1 METRPAQSRL
11 LLRLALAINNSEIPL
26 SPSGRRGLEAPLK
39 TLRDRRWAATDEAF
53 TDEARPDVISEAGWE
68 RLESLAARFEAELAY
83 ADTFLDDD
91 PPPAKVESLLATSS
105 ELRRVAILQ
114 RFVERAYFFRLHNP
128 RQGLEISENLL
139 AWTENPTPLVAVI
152 RCRALMERGNFLRI
166 LGDREGA
173 YGALTEAA
181 QEMDAHGIS
190 DPLELS
196 RHEELLGT
204 LEANCGNLESARRL
218 LKKALYKVRRWGDNY
233 TLQRVLVSAGLVE
246 LNGADHEQAETLLE
260 EAMTTAEPDTLLLL
274 CSATNRVL
282 GYFDDDKPQLAFQAL
297 CGLRARLGESWL
309 EHLPPGVQMRHTWLE
324 GQIRSA
330 LGMDEE
336 AIGSLKRARESYI
349 RADCGYE
356 VCYTSVELALTYAK
370 QRRFAELRHE
380 LAFALP
386 FCSEEQ
392 ESDRF
397 GKEAVQLLLNTLL
410 RYSRLEV
417 ELIRA
422 VASRLDWIHRAPLRK
437 FDRSP
442 LAELR
447 T

>member
-1 METRPAQSRL
+1 METRPAQPRL
-11 LLRLALAINNSEIPL
+11 LLRLALASDNSKIPL
-26 SPSGRRGLEAPLK
+26 SPPGRRGLETPPK
-39 TLRDRRWAATDEAF
+39 TQRDSLWAVTDETF
-53 TDEARPDVISEAGWE
+53 TDETREDVIPEAGWE

-83 ADTFLDDD
+83 ADTCLDDD
-91 PPPAKVESLLATSS
+91 PPPAQVESLLATSS

-114 RFVERAYFFRLHNP
+114 RFVERAYFLRLHNP
-128 RQGLEISENLL
+128 RQGLETSENLL
-139 AWTENPTPLVAVI
+139 AWTVNPTPLVAVV
-152 RCRALMERGNFLRI
+152 RCRALMERGNCLRI

-173 YGALTEAA
+173 YAALAEASR
-181 QEMDAHGIS
+181 EMDVHGIV

-204 LEANCGNLESARRL
+204 LEAYCGNLESARRL
-218 LKKALYKVRRWGDNY
+218 LRKALYKVRRWGDSY
-233 TLQRVLVSAGLVE
+233 TLQRVLISAGLVE
-246 LNGADHEQAETLLE
+246 LDSAHHQEAETLLE

-282 GYFDDDKPQLAFQAL
+282 GYFDDGNPQLAYQAI
-297 CGLRARLGESWL
+297 CGLRTRLGESWL
-309 EHLPPGVQMRHTWLE
+309 EHLPPGVQMRQTWLE

-336 AIGSLKRARESYI
+336 AIGLLKQARESYS

-356 VCYTSVELALTYAK
+356 VCYTSVELALTFAK
-370 QRRFAELRHE
+370 QRRFTELQHE

-397 GKEAVQLLLNTLL
+397 GKEAVQLLLNTLQ
-410 RYSRLEV
+410 RQSRLEV

-422 VASRLDWIHRAPLRK
+422 VASRLYWIHQAPLRK
-437 FDRSP
+437 FDQSP

>member
-11 LLRLALAINNSEIPL
+11 LLRLALAAEDDKNPI
-26 SPSGRRGLEAPLK
+26 SPPGSRSRK
-39 TLRDRRWAATDEAF
+39 TPPKPQHDSRWAVPDEAF
-53 TDEARPDVISEAGWE
+53 TDEAWVDVIPEAGWE
-68 RLESLAARFEAELAY
+68 RLESLAARFETELAY
-83 ADTFLDDD
+83 ADACLDDD
-91 PPPAKVESLLATSS
+91 PTPAQMGSLLSSSS

-114 RFVERAYFFRLHNP
+114 RFVDRVYSLRFQNS

-139 AWTENPTPLVAVI
+139 AWMENPTPLIAVV
-152 RCRALMERGNFLRI
+152 RCRALMERGNLLRI
-166 LGDREGA
+166 SGDREGA
-173 YGALTEAA
+173 YAALAEASR
-181 QEMDAHGIS
+181 EMGVHGIF
-190 DPLELS
+190 DPLELA

-204 LEANCGNLESARRL
+204 LEAYCGNLESARRL
-218 LKKALYKVRRWGDNY
+218 LKKALYRVRRWGDNY
-233 TLQRVLVSAGLVE
+233 TLQRVLISAGLVE
-246 LNGADHEQAETLLE
+246 LNSANHEQAETLLE
-260 EAMTTAEPDTLLLL
+260 EAMATAEPDTLLLL

-282 GYFDDDKPQLAFQAL
+282 CYFDDGNPQLAYQTL
-297 CGLRARLGESWL
+297 CGLRTRLGESWL
-309 EHLPPGVQMRHTWLE
+309 EHLPPGFQMRQTWLE

-336 AIGSLKRARESYI
+336 AIGLLRKARESYI

-356 VCYTSVELALTYAK
+356 VCYTSVELALIYAK
-370 QRRFAELRHE
+370 QRRFAALQHE

-386 FCSEEQ
+386 FCSDEQ
-392 ESDRF
+392 EIDRI

-410 RYSRLEV
+410 RQSRLEV

-422 VASRLDWIHRAPLRK
+422 VASRLCWIHGAPLRK
-437 FDRSP
+437 FDQSP